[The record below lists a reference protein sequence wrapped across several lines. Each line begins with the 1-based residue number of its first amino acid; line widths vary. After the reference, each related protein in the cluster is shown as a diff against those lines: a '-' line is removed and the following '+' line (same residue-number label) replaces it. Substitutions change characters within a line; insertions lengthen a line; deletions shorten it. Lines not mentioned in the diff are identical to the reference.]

1 MTFNEFA
8 DEFEKS
14 YQDMCFNT
22 KAAYSNS
29 LRKLRTVYGHEDIE
43 RIIIKKENCYLTILD
58 RRVLKR
64 MLHLAKE
71 WGYLKEVP
79 TIKIPKERTRTRFLE
94 QDEVKLLLTYVKDVD
109 LNLMIRV
116 AIGTGLRKQNLF
128 NLEWGQIDLQN
139 LHIKVIVKGNKEIY
153 IPIVE
158 ELRDA
163 LVKYRSSR
171 LLISKEV
178 FPKKNYD
185 KRFRSYLKALK
196 IRGVSFHPLRH
207 TFGSWL
213 AMGGV
218 DIKTIAELM
227 GHESIETTQRYIHI
241 ASEHKKAAVETLP
254 KAFFIN

>member
-1 MTFNEFA
+1 
-8 DEFEKS
+8 
-14 YQDMCFNT
+14 
-22 KAAYSNS
+22 
-29 LRKLRTVYGHEDIE
+29 
-43 RIIIKKENCYLTILD
+43 
-58 RRVLKR
+58 
-64 MLHLAKE
+64 
-71 WGYLKEVP
+71 
-79 TIKIPKERTRTRFLE
+79 
-94 QDEVKLLLTYVKDVD
+94 VKDVD

-178 FPKKNYD
+178 FPKK
-185 KRFRSYLKALK
+185 ALK

>member
-1 MTFNEFA
+1 MTFNELS

-14 YQDMCFNT
+14 YQNMCPNT

-29 LRKLRTVYGHEDIE
+29 LRKLRSYYGNQDISLMSV
-43 RIIIKKENCYLTILD
+43 KDFAGTILD

-64 MLHLAKE
+64 MIRLAHE
-71 WGYLKEVP
+71 WKYLTEVP
-79 TIKIPKERTRTRFLE
+79 SIKIPKERTRTRFLE
-94 QDEVKLLLTYVKDVD
+94 QDEVKLLLTYVKDPD

-139 LHIKVIVKGNKEIY
+139 MHIKVIVKGNKEIY

-163 LVKYRSSR
+163 LVKHRSSR
-171 LLISKEV
+171 LIISKEV

-196 IRGVSFHPLRH
+196 IHGVSFHPLRH

-254 KAFFIN
+254 KAFFIGG

>member
-1 MTFNEFA
+1 MTFNQLA

-14 YQDMCFNT
+14 YENMCFNT
-22 KAAYSNS
+22 KSVYSNS
-29 LRKLRTVYGHEDIE
+29 LRKLRSRYGDQDISG
-43 RIIIKKENCYLTILD
+43 ISGKDVAGTILD
-58 RRVLKR
+58 KRVLKR
-64 MLHLAKE
+64 ILHLAKE
-71 WGYLKEVP
+71 WGYIKEIP
-79 TIKIPKERTRTRFLE
+79 TMKIPKERTRTRFLE
-94 QDEVKLLLTYVKDVD
+94 EDEVKLILTYVKDPD

-128 NLEWGQIDLQN
+128 NLEWSQIDLQN
-139 LHIKVIVKGNKEIY
+139 MHIKVTAKGDKEIY

-171 LLISKEV
+171 LVISKEV
-178 FPKKNYD
+178 FPGKNYD
-185 KRFRSYLKALK
+185 KRFRSYLKAMK

-241 ASEHKKAAVETLP
+241 ASGHKKAAVETLP
-254 KAFFIN
+254 KAFFA